1 MSPLL
6 NSNSA
11 TDIAGSIITQPL
23 FFEPDCHDHFQP
35 IFQHNDLCRASLG
48 LVSLVHNRRTMKSAY
63 MPRND
68 RSHEHKY
75 VGDTT
80 AGHTKTLGFSLLSE
94 FSVDGMDPGPVISTA
109 SMMGQDGNLDHRH

>member
-11 TDIAGSIITQPL
+11 TDIAGPIITQPP

-48 LVSLVHNRRTMKSAY
+48 ERCVSAVIAAASRWLAYGRKPPAWARERGGVDEHDSPSPIQLGEERFVFRRTEIVAMGVGQEDHARSAQ
-63 MPRND
+63 
-68 RSHEHKY
+68 
-75 VGDTT
+75 G
-80 AGHTKTLGFSLLSE
+80 
-94 FSVDGMDPGPVISTA
+94 I
-109 SMMGQDGNLDHRH
+109 Q